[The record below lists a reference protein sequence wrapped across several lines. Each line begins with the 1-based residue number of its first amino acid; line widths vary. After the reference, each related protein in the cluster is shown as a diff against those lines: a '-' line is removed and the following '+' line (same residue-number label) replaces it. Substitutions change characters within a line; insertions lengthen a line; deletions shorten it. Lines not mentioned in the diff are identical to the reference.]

1 MSIKKKGYPVKYNSI
16 LKLLL
21 SLIMVFVA
29 NTASQAFTLQE
40 YIQKQCPKHCVK
52 ADVLVDTIHRAA
64 TSFRID
70 PSILLAIV
78 EVESSFSTTARN
90 NGSLGIAQ
98 INVRYHREKFFGKN
112 YFDVEQNIFAGAKI
126 LKGCLTKHKGSYPRA
141 LSCYN
146 GAPIKSNV
154 YSNKV
159 YKTLK
164 KQSVI
169 KKGEPKDHLED
180 FLIKKDLVSS
190 LKNHVT

>member
-1 MSIKKKGYPVKYNSI
+1 MKSNSI
-16 LKLLL
+16 IKLLF
-21 SLIMVFVA
+21 SLVLVCV
-29 NTASQAFTLQE
+29 TASASAFTLEE
-40 YIQKQCPKHCVK
+40 YIQKNCSQHCVK
-52 ADVLVDTIHRAA
+52 ADILTDTIQRAA

-126 LKGCLTKHKGSYPRA
+126 LKDCLTKHKGSYPRA

-159 YKTLK
+159 YKTVK

-169 KKGEPKDHLED
+169 KKGEPKDYLED

-190 LKNHVT
+190 IKNHVT